1 MKKLLS
7 VILSVVLLV
16 SALCVG
22 SFAVSTD
29 DRTLGFNQDG
39 SFKILFVADIQD
51 TPSMAPAI
59 KDYLKEICLSE
70 TPDLIVLG
78 GDNIAS
84 SCGKAATQLI
94 AELQVRKAINNFM
107 SIFEELGIP
116 VATVFGNH
124 DGERM
129 VSKETQMKYYSRYS
143 VFVGYDE
150 GAEIYGCGNYNLP
163 ILSSDGSKTAYNLWF
178 FDSNM
183 YDKEIEGLDYV
194 RENQVA
200 NYVKISNELKAAN
213 GGVPVPSMA
222 FQHIAV
228 SEIHE
233 AVENGEML
241 FGEYNEKPDCG
252 AVKSS
257 QFEAMLAQGDVKAMF
272 FGHNHA
278 NTFGVRYKGI
288 DLIET
293 PAAGFNLSDDNRGVR
308 VITLNENDTSTY
320 ETHLINYKET
330 FCVDEI
336 STARYYMNAA
346 EIGEKEQFK
355 YAMIYLGYSIKSL
368 VSVCAEFIAMI
379 F

>member
-1 MKKLLS
+1 
-7 VILSVVLLV
+7 
-16 SALCVG
+16 
-22 SFAVSTD
+22 
-29 DRTLGFNQDG
+29 
-39 SFKILFVADIQD
+39 D

-59 KDYLKEICLSE
+59 KDYLKEICKRE
-70 TPDLIVLG
+70 NPDLIVLG

-94 AELQVRKAINNFM
+94 AEYQVRKGINNFM
-107 SIFEELGIP
+107 SIFENLGIP

-129 VSKETQMKYYSRYS
+129 VSKETQMEYYSRYS

-150 GAEIYGCGNYNLP
+150 GEEIYGCGNYNLP

-183 YDKEIEGLDYV
+183 YDREIDGFDYV
-194 RENQVA
+194 HDDQVA
-200 NYVKISNELKAAN
+200 NYVKISNELKAEN

-228 SEIHE
+228 SEIDE

-252 AVKSS
+252 AIKSS

-293 PAAGFNLSDDNRGVR
+293 PAAGFNLSDENRGVR

-355 YAMIYLGYSIKSL
+355 YAMKYLGLSITRL
-368 VSVCAEFIAMI
+368 FGVCVEFIAML